1 MVVFSLT
8 VNYFQRY
15 KGSRFL
21 ANRAPIFPMKNL
33 FVAGLMLAGAVAPA
47 AAADVL
53 PLADVRPGMRGIGVT
68 VFEGTTRAEF
78 DVEIIGILH
87 NINGPKRNLILARLD
102 GGPLAETGVIAGM
115 SGSPVYVEG
124 RLVGAVAY
132 AMGSFTTEPLAGITP
147 IEEMFDAVDVPGVR
161 PAAVRARVEVPLS
174 PDRLIALFRASMR
187 PTAAFARS
195 TGVVAGIG
203 PPLREAQSVA
213 TMLRP
218 IATPLSLSG
227 FDREVADLLTSALDG
242 TGLVPVLG
250 GGQAGSA
257 PVAAEPLQAGDAVSV
272 SLIDGDLSLAGTGTV
287 TLVENDRVYAF
298 GHPFQN
304 LGPTQF
310 VMNRAHIQALLPSLL
325 SSTKIATV
333 GEAIGTFEQD
343 RLTAIAGTLGP
354 APRRIPVTVTLRPSA
369 GNAAVR
375 ELQFNIVDDQVLTPL
390 LTFVTVLNTLRAYE
404 RGAGAATLAVAGTAT
419 FQNHAPLA
427 FDDVFSGNGP
437 SLAAATSVL
446 TPITFLVQNGFAPI
460 ALAGLRLEITA
471 SEDDQ
476 RAQIERVWLDERR
489 VRPGREATL
498 KIATRSHRGAEEVHT
513 LPIRIPANAPS
524 TVSLFV
530 AGGTE
535 LAQLERQ
542 ETQGRV
548 QPRNLNQLIRILN
561 EGRRNN
567 RLYVRLLAADSG
579 AVVAGEPLTALPPS
593 ALAVYQS
600 DRSRGTVTPL
610 RRTTLADW
618 ELGTSEAISG
628 SRVLTL
634 NLDAR

>member
-195 TGVVAGIG
+195 TGDVAGIG

-272 SLIDGDLSLAGTGTV
+272 SLIDGDLSLAGTGT
-287 TLVENDRVYAF
+287 
-298 GHPFQN
+298 
-304 LGPTQF
+304 
-310 VMNRAHIQALLPSLL
+310 S
-325 SSTKIATV
+325 
-333 GEAIGTFEQD
+333 
-343 RLTAIAGTLGP
+343 
-354 APRRIPVTVTLRPSA
+354 
-369 GNAAVR
+369 
-375 ELQFNIVDDQVLTPL
+375 
-390 LTFVTVLNTLRAYE
+390 
-404 RGAGAATLAVAGTAT
+404 
-419 FQNHAPLA
+419 
-427 FDDVFSGNGP
+427 
-437 SLAAATSVL
+437 
-446 TPITFLVQNGFAPI
+446 
-460 ALAGLRLEITA
+460 
-471 SEDDQ
+471 
-476 RAQIERVWLDERR
+476 
-489 VRPGREATL
+489 
-498 KIATRSHRGAEEVHT
+498 
-513 LPIRIPANAPS
+513 
-524 TVSLFV
+524 
-530 AGGTE
+530 
-535 LAQLERQ
+535 
-542 ETQGRV
+542 
-548 QPRNLNQLIRILN
+548 
-561 EGRRNN
+561 
-567 RLYVRLLAADSG
+567 
-579 AVVAGEPLTALPPS
+579 
-593 ALAVYQS
+593 
-600 DRSRGTVTPL
+600 
-610 RRTTLADW
+610 
-618 ELGTSEAISG
+618 
-628 SRVLTL
+628 
-634 NLDAR
+634 